1 MRSVFELNNILISLR
16 RDLNQQL
23 EMLTSCKISMEDSM
37 NIVREQLGGDQL
49 ETAKPMFSSL
59 TRATDSMNKAA
70 QELTSA
76 IEASLKVP
84 LV

>member
-1 MRSVFELNNILISLR
+1 
-16 RDLNQQL
+16 
-23 EMLTSCKISMEDSM
+23 MEDSM

-59 TRATDSMNKAA
+59 TRATDSMNKAE
-70 QELTSA
+70 QELASA
-76 IEASLKVP
+76 IESSLKVP

>member
-59 TRATDSMNKAA
+59 TRATDSMNKAE
-70 QELTSA
+70 QELASA
-76 IEASLKVP
+76 IESSLKVP